1 VTDFLTEAEHRAMAL
16 TADLVNL
23 VCTEIIGPGSSRGS
37 DIREFVGHI
46 HAVQQQILSQ
56 AAARAYPDRYRLLG
70 HTLTTE

>member
-1 VTDFLTEAEHRAMAL
+1 VTDLLTDAEHRAMAL

-23 VCTEIIGPGSSRGS
+23 VCTEIIGSGPSRGG

-56 AAARAYPDRYRLLG
+56 AAARAYPDQYRLLG
-70 HTLTTE
+70 HALTTE